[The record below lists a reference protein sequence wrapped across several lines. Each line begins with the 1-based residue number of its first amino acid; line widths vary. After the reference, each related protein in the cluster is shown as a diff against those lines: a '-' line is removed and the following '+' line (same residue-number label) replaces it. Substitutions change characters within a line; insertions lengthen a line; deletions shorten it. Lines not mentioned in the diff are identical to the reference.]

1 MKPLDGWSVVFRGR
15 FETRHDGHTWT
26 VDVDFLDLGQNLRLY
41 RDGMPVEAQKSP
53 ATFELEAGAA
63 IKASMGVLGMRQVD
77 LVADGRT
84 TLLAP
89 VDGTPEAWRLRLERE
104 RPGLSRAIGAISWTV
119 LVIALVTGVAELIG

>member
-1 MKPLDGWSVVFRGR
+1 
-15 FETRHDGHTWT
+15 
-26 VDVDFLDLGQNLRLY
+26 
-41 RDGMPVEAQKSP
+41 MPVEAQKSP

-63 IKASMGVLGMRQVD
+63 IKASMGVLGMRQVG

-119 LVIALVTGVAELIG
+119 LVIALVTGVAELIALTGADPPFVVGGPLGTLIGLAALAAALERALRFKSNRWLD